1 MTHNKIVSW
10 HTTKKCEKI
19 TIQKNTTLSVGTYYL
34 CLSKMKVALIVIS
47 MNEQWNECSEWRS
60 LMTERIS
67 KPGSSPSVTR
77 R

>member
-1 MTHNKIVSW
+1 MTHHKIVSW
-10 HTTKKCEKI
+10 HTTKKCKKI
-19 TIQKNTTLSVGTYYL
+19 TIQKKDNIIGRYL
-34 CLSKMKVALIVIS
+34 YLSKMKVALIVIS